1 MPVYPA
7 NVTAPK
13 LTTRNLVPLLLG
25 LTLNP
30 INSSIIATAL
40 VPIGDAFH
48 ANAEQTAWLIAALYL
63 ATSVGQPLMG
73 RLADIYGA
81 IPVFYAGLVLTALA
95 GAGGSLS
102 PSLGVLVGWRVVL
115 GLGTSAAYPAAM
127 ILLRRFA
134 ADEAGHLRPGAL
146 SAVTIAGQ
154 VSIVIGPTLGGLLVQ
169 LAGWRST
176 VLVVVPVA
184 LCAGVLGAFWLPR
197 GTTPRG
203 EARGSIREI
212 DFAGIATFAAGLTLL
227 LVMLLHPQSVSP
239 YAVAGMIL
247 SFALW
252 FVIERRSDAPFI
264 DVRMLAQSGQLVAVY
279 ARYVGIYTIFY
290 SVFYGFPQ
298 WLEQA
303 HHATPAQ
310 AGLLMLPTSLVAIAC
325 AMFGSRLKPRLSLL
339 LGCIGALAGAVM
351 LLLLHA
357 ESSGL
362 AVMAASAVLGIPNGM
377 NPVSEQAT
385 LALHA
390 RPSHM
395 GVASGL
401 LRTAGYIGAMLASSL
416 IAITFGGGI
425 SGDRPLHTMATVLVT
440 LAAILVVVSGMRAL
454 RAARETRVRSY

>member
-1 MPVYPA
+1 MPP
-7 NVTAPK
+7 NRLTAK
-13 LTTRNLVPLLLG
+13 NLTPLLLG

-48 ANAEQTAWLIAALYL
+48 ATAAETAWLIAALYL

-81 IPVFYAGLVLTALA
+81 VPVFYAGVVLTVIA
-95 GAGGSLS
+95 GLGGSVS
-102 PSLGVLVGWRVVL
+102 PSLSVLIAWRVVL

-134 ADEAGHLRPGAL
+134 SDAQGRLHSGAL

-154 VSIVIGPTLGGLLVQ
+154 VSIVVGPTLGGLLVQ
-169 LAGWRST
+169 FAGWRST
-176 VLVVVPVA
+176 IAAVAPVA
-184 LCAGVLGAFWLPR
+184 ICAGVLGAFWLPR

-203 EARGSIREI
+203 EARGSLSDI
-212 DFAGIATFAAGLTLL
+212 DFAGIVTFAAGLTLL
-227 LVMLLHPQSVSP
+227 LVTLLHPHNASP
-239 YAVAGMIL
+239 LPIAGMVVA
-247 SFALW
+247 FVLW
-252 FVIERRSDAPFI
+252 FFIERRSGAPFI
-264 DVRMLAQSGQLVAVY
+264 DVRMLARNGPLLAVY
-279 ARYVGIYTIFY
+279 GRYVGIYTIFY

-303 HHATPAQ
+303 HRVTPAQ

-325 AMFGSRLKPRLSLL
+325 ALLGARLRPKTALL
-339 LGCIGALAGAVM
+339 AGCIGALVGAF
-351 LLLLHA
+351 LLFRLHA
-357 ESSGL
+357 GVDAFPIL
-362 AVMAASAVLGIPNGM
+362 AASAVFGIPNGM

-385 LALHA
+385 LAMHS
-390 RPSHM
+390 RVEFM

-416 IAITFGGGI
+416 IAITFSAGATD
-425 SGDRPLHTMATVLVT
+425 SALHTMAFVLI
-440 LAAILVVVSGMRAL
+440 LLAILLVLVSGMRVVRL
-454 RAARETRVRSY
+454 R

>member
-1 MPVYPA
+1 MTGPG
-7 NVTAPK
+7 
-13 LTTRNLVPLLLG
+13 LTKRNLTPLLLG

-48 ANAEQTAWLIAALYL
+48 ANAAETAWLIAALYL

-81 IPVFYAGLVLTALA
+81 IPIFYAGVVLTMLA
-95 GAGGSLS
+95 GIGGSLA
-102 PSLGVLVGWRVVL
+102 PSLSALIAWRVVL

-134 ADEAGHLRPGAL
+134 ADESGRLRPGAL

-154 VSIVIGPTLGGLLVQ
+154 VSIVVGPTLGGLLV
-169 LAGWRST
+169 LYGGWRT
-176 VLVVVPVA
+176 TIVAVVPVA
-184 LCAGVLGAFWLPR
+184 LCAGILGLLWLPR

-203 EARGSIREI
+203 EARGSMRDI

-227 LVMLLHPQSVSP
+227 LVTLLHPQHVSVP
-239 YAVAGMIL
+239 VIAAMIAC
-247 SFALW
+247 FVLW
-252 FVIERRSDAPFI
+252 FFIERRSSAPFI
-264 DVRMLAQSGQLVAVY
+264 DVRMLAQNGRLLAVY
-279 ARYVGIYTIFY
+279 ARYIGIYTIFY

-298 WLEQA
+298 WIEES
-303 HHATPAQ
+303 HRATPAQ

-325 AMFGSRLKPRLSLL
+325 AMLGSRMRPRTGLL
-339 LGCIGALAGAVM
+339 IGCIGALAGAVV
-351 LLLLHA
+351 LLGLHA
-357 ESSGL
+357 ASTAYVILG
-362 AVMAASAVLGIPNGM
+362 ASAVFGIPNGM

-385 LALHA
+385 LAMHA
-390 RPSHM
+390 HVKYM

-416 IAITFGGGI
+416 IAIAFAGGARD
-425 SGDRPLHTMATVLVT
+425 SALHAMAFVLIALAVLLVLV
-440 LAAILVVVSGMRAL
+440 SGL
-454 RAARETRVRSY
+454 RAARAAQ

>member
-1 MPVYPA
+1 
-7 NVTAPK
+7 VTV
-13 LTTRNLVPLLLG
+13 RNLIPLLLG

-48 ANAEQTAWLIAALYL
+48 ATAAETAWLIAALYL

-81 IPVFYAGLVLTALA
+81 LPIFYAGAALTMLA
-95 GAGGSLS
+95 GVGGSLA
-102 PSLGVLVGWRVVL
+102 PSLSVLVGWRVVL

-134 ADEAGHLRPGAL
+134 ADEDGRLQPGAL

-154 VSIVIGPTLGGLLVQ
+154 VSIVVGPTIGGLLV
-169 LAGWRST
+169 LFAGWRAT
-176 VLVVVPVA
+176 IVAVVPVA
-184 LCAGVLGAFWLPR
+184 LLAVVLGLLWLPR

-203 EARGSIREI
+203 DARKSVREI
-212 DFAGIATFAAGLTLL
+212 DFAGIITFAAALTLL
-227 LVMLLHPQSVSP
+227 LVTLLHPHSASP
-239 YAVAGMIL
+239 YVIGAMVIC
-247 SFALW
+247 FAAW
-252 FVIERRSDAPFI
+252 FAIERRSRAPFI
-264 DVRMLAQSGQLVAVY
+264 DVRMLARNTRLVAVY
-279 ARYVGIYTIFY
+279 GRYVGIYTIFY

-303 HHATPAQ
+303 HRVTPAQ

-325 AMFGSRLKPRLSLL
+325 AMLGSKLRPKTALFIGCTGALVGVVLL
-339 LGCIGALAGAVM
+339 LG
-351 LLLLHA
+351 LHA
-357 ESSGL
+357 YSTAYAIL
-362 AVMAASAVLGIPNGM
+362 AVGAVLGIPNGM

-390 RPSHM
+390 QVTYM

-416 IAITFGGGI
+416 IAVTFYRGA
-425 SGDRPLHTMATVLVT
+425 GDAALHTLALALIAIAALLV
-440 LAAILVVVSGMRAL
+440 IVSGGRM
-454 RAARETRVRSY
+454 AAGAR

>member
-1 MPVYPA
+1 MA
-7 NVTAPK
+7 AQRLTA
-13 LTTRNLVPLLLG
+13 RNLVPLLLG

-48 ANAEQTAWLIAALYL
+48 ANAAETAWLIAALYL

-81 IPVFYAGLVLTALA
+81 VPIFYAGAALTALA
-95 GAGGSLS
+95 GIGGSLAPTLS
-102 PSLGVLVGWRVVL
+102 VLIGWRVVL

-134 ADEAGHLRPGAL
+134 VDEEGRMRPGAL

-154 VSIVIGPTLGGLLVQ
+154 VSIVVGPTIGGLLV
-169 LAGWRST
+169 LFAGWRAT
-176 VLVVVPVA
+176 IVAVVPVA
-184 LCAGVLGAFWLPR
+184 LLAALLGAFWLPR

-203 EARGSIREI
+203 SARGAARDI
-212 DFAGIATFAAGLTLL
+212 DFAGIVTFAAGLSLL
-227 LVMLLHPQSVSP
+227 LVALLHPRAVSP
-239 YAVAGMIL
+239 YVLGAMMTCFV
-247 SFALW
+247 LW
-252 FVIERRSDAPFI
+252 FVIERRAQAPFI
-264 DVRMLAQSGQLVAVY
+264 DVRMLARNGRLVAVY
-279 ARYVGIYTIFY
+279 ARYIGIYTIFY

-310 AGLLMLPTSLVAIAC
+310 AGLLMLPTSLVAITC
-325 AMFGSRLKPRLSLL
+325 AMLGARLRPKTSLL
-339 LGCIGALAGAVM
+339 LGCAGALAGAV
-351 LLLLHA
+351 LLLGLHA
-357 ESSGL
+357 QSTAYAIL
-362 AVMAASAVLGIPNGM
+362 AASAVLGIPNGM

-390 RPSHM
+390 EVKYM

-401 LRTAGYIGAMLASSL
+401 LRTAGYVGAMLASSL
-416 IAITFGGGI
+416 IAITFREGAR
-425 SGDRPLHTMATVLVT
+425 DVALHT
-440 LAAILVVVSGMRAL
+440 LAAVLTVLAALLVVVSGIRVFRAS
-454 RAARETRVRSY
+454 R